1 MLAFHRNENAQ
12 GTVIYPLLFGA
23 RSVGFFALTFPRPA
37 EEVLH
42 SGLLVALVQQATLA
56 VQLTRLAY
64 SAKETAVLM
73 ERTRIGQE
81 IHDGLAQAF
90 TGILLQLGAVEEFP
104 SCKKRGSELAHTL
117 SRIRE
122 LARDGLSE
130 ARRSVM
136 ALRLDQTRRAG
147 LEIALRQLADR
158 STVPGGVTCTF
169 DGGGIVTGPAA
180 GARARAAAHRAGGGE
195 QRGAAR
201 PPAPGAHH
209 HDRRAAA
216 LDARRRRRRR
226 RHAAAPGA
234 VRARGLRAVEHA
246 PARRRHRRG
255 VADRQPARGRHARQ
269 RAHGEASVL
278 VAAVMKT
285 KIRVVLADDH
295 PVVRDGLAAM
305 VNQQA
310 DMEVVAE
317 AGDGEE
323 AIALYEQHRP
333 DVMVL
338 DLRMPKRDGVAV
350 VQRVLELHP
359 KACIL
364 VMTTYDG
371 DEDIFQCLS
380 QGAKGYLLKD
390 APRQEIL
397 SAIRAVSE
405 DRPYTST
412 TVAAKA
418 LQRMAKPSL
427 TQRELD
433 VLQLVAEGRSNK
445 DIARRLS
452 ITEGTAKTHVKAI
465 LTKLDAI
472 SRTEA
477 VAVAHKRGLIHL

>member
-1 MLAFHRNENAQ
+1 M
-12 GTVIYPLLFGA
+12 
-23 RSVGFFALTFPRPA
+23 
-37 EEVLH
+37 
-42 SGLLVALVQQATLA
+42 
-56 VQLTRLAY
+56 
-64 SAKETAVLM
+64 
-73 ERTRIGQE
+73 
-81 IHDGLAQAF
+81 
-90 TGILLQLGAVEEFP
+90 
-104 SCKKRGSELAHTL
+104 
-117 SRIRE
+117 
-122 LARDGLSE
+122 
-130 ARRSVM
+130 
-136 ALRLDQTRRAG
+136 
-147 LEIALRQLADR
+147 
-158 STVPGGVTCTF
+158 
-169 DGGGIVTGPAA
+169 
-180 GARARAAAHRAGGGE
+180 
-195 QRGAAR
+195 
-201 PPAPGAHH
+201 
-209 HDRRAAA
+209 AAA
-216 LDARRRRRRR
+216 LK
-226 RHAAAPGA
+226 
-234 VRARGLRAVEHA
+234 
-246 PARRRHRRG
+246 
-255 VADRQPARGRHARQ
+255 DR
-269 RAHGEASVL
+269 
-278 VAAVMKT
+278 
-285 KIRVVLADDH
+285 IRVVLADDH

-310 DMEVVAE
+310 DMEVVGE

-350 VQRVLELHP
+350 VQRVLEINP

-371 DEDIFQCLS
+371 DED
-380 QGAKGYLLKD
+380 
-390 APRQEIL
+390 
-397 SAIRAVSE
+397 
-405 DRPYTST
+405 TSS